1 MKFRF
6 DDQPHQSAAVSAV
19 VDLFEGAIVPPRD
32 ALAGQAPGA
41 EGHAGF
47 TLERNFLADNLK
59 TITTRESVD
68 PQSELE
74 LLAETDLQEV
84 DREFPNFSVEMETG
98 TGKTYVYISTA
109 LRLAEL
115 YGLRKFVI
123 LVHSIAIRAGVVKT
137 FEQTEEHFRLKY
149 PGVPYKWGVLGESSA
164 LNDFT
169 EPSGT
174 VQFLVASVQALDKP
188 EKNTLYASAEQPQL
202 WGDSLSGVEQIAKA
216 RPIVLIDEPQNMATP
231 LRRQAIATLNPFVAL
246 RYSATHKEPFNLVH
260 RLGPKQA
267 AEAGLVKRVS
277 VKGIVAGADGKP
289 YVRLDKVRSVRK
301 RLMAEVVI
309 DKSGGKRGPVVLQ
322 SGSDLFEESG
332 ELPQYRGLVVDSI
345 ERKPDRINFESG
357 IVLQVGTETGVDAEA
372 VWRDQIRHTIR
383 AHLARQ
389 EQIDSFNRGVKVLS
403 LFFVERVADYA
414 GEEAVLPAMFDEL
427 YREEWLRAGHSE
439 SDMPDPVELRV
450 AYFPSTKTGI
460 LKDTSGRAQ
469 DADAET
475 RAYQEIIANKELIL
489 DRTNPHAFIF
499 SHSALKEGW
508 DNPNVFQVGFLRH
521 TRSDLE
527 RRQQIGR
534 GLRIP
539 VDQTGTRVMDPAIN
553 RLTLIV
559 DESFSE
565 FRGGLNSE
573 YVASGSGSDGGPE
586 PDNADNE
593 VKIRRR
599 ATLFESP
606 EFAQMWKRIR
616 YKARYRVTVDPKALQ
631 VVVANSEH
639 LADLEFIERRANI
652 VQSADLVY
660 NDDGQV
666 VTSDSHVAESSGER
680 IVVVGQRMPDV
691 VQLIE
696 DQLQYGKFPLQLT
709 RPTIVGI
716 VREILNHPDRD
727 YARHVLDDPDRWA
740 RIVANAIRV
749 EAIEQMVSG
758 INYEPIEESEWWDAE
773 VVFLEVESKNP
784 PQSMPGNP
792 DPSNGIEPAPEG
804 GANLF
809 DHVDY
814 DSHVERAFAA
824 QLENNNEHVKLFTKL
839 PRRFRVRTPV
849 GEYSPDWAIVYDENG
864 TQRLYLVRETKA
876 TRNLDDLEWD
886 EAMKI
891 RFAERHFEASPAG
904 PVDYE
909 HTTDSDGLLI
919 GAAREDGTLTRASRN
934 GGYIGR
940 SE

>member
-19 VDLFEGAIVPPRD
+19 VDLFEGALVPPRD

-41 EGHAGF
+41 DGHASF
-47 TLERNFLADNLK
+47 TLERSVLTDNLR
-59 TITTRESVD
+59 TITARESVE
-68 PQSELE
+68 PQAQLE
-74 LLAETDLQEV
+74 LLAETDLEGA

-137 FEQTEEHFRLKY
+137 FEQAEEHFRLKY
-149 PGVPYKWGVLGESSA
+149 PGVPYKWGVLGENSA

-188 EKNTLYASAEQPQL
+188 DTNTLYASAEQPQL
-202 WGDSLSGVEQIAKA
+202 WGDSLSGVQQIAKA
-216 RPIVLIDEPQNMATP
+216 RPVVLIDEPQNMATP
-231 LRRQAIATLNPFVAL
+231 LRRQAIATLNPLVAL

-277 VKGIVAGADGKP
+277 VKGIVAGEDGKP
-289 YVRLDKVRSVRK
+289 YVRLDKLRSVRK
-301 RLMAEVVI
+301 RLMAEAVI
-309 DKSGGKRGPVVLQ
+309 DKAGGKRVPVVLQ
-322 SGSDLFEESG
+322 NGTDLFEESG
-332 ELPQYRGLVVDSI
+332 NLPQYRGLVVDSI
-345 ERKPDRINFESG
+345 ERKPDRVIFENKLVVPAGS
-357 IVLQVGTETGVDAEA
+357 ETGVDAEA

-383 AHLARQ
+383 THLARQ
-389 EQIDSFNRGVKVLS
+389 RQIDSMNRGVKVLS

-414 GEEAVLPAMFDEL
+414 GDEAVLPGMFDEL
-427 YREEWLRAGHSE
+427 YREEWLRAGNPESE
-439 SDMPDPVELRV
+439 MPDPAELRV

-460 LKDTSGRAQ
+460 LKDTSGRAS
-469 DADAET
+469 DAELEA

-489 DRTNPHAFIF
+489 DRANPRAFIF

-521 TRSDLE
+521 TRSELE

-534 GLRIP
+534 GLRLP
-539 VDQTGTRVMDPAIN
+539 VDQNGHRVMDPAIN

-559 DESFSE
+559 DESFTE
-565 FRGGLNSE
+565 FRDGLNAE
-573 YVASGSGSDGGPE
+573 YVASGGGSGEAGPE
-586 PDNADNE
+586 VDNADNE
-593 VKIRRR
+593 VIVHRRP
-599 ATLFESP
+599 ALFESP
-606 EFAQMWKRIR
+606 EFAELWKRIR
-616 YKARYRVTVDPKALQ
+616 YKARYRVTVDPEALR
-631 VVVANSEH
+631 VVVAASEH
-639 LADLEFIERRANI
+639 LADLEFIERRANV
-652 VQSADLVY
+652 VQSADLFY
-660 NDDGQV
+660 DDEGHV
-666 VTSDSHVAESSGER
+666 ITADSAVAESRGER
-680 IVVVGQRMPDV
+680 IVVVGQRLPDV

-709 RPTIVGI
+709 RPTLAGI
-716 VREILNHPDRD
+716 VREILNYPDRD

-740 RIVANAIRV
+740 RIVANAIRI
-749 EAIEQMVSG
+749 ETIEQMVRG
-758 INYEPIEESEWWDAE
+758 ISYEPIDETDWWDAE
-773 VVFLEVESKNP
+773 VVFLEAESKNP
-784 PQSMPGNP
+784 PQPMPGNP
-792 DPSNGIEPAPEG
+792 DPKNGVIAAPEG
-804 GANLF
+804 GVNLY
-809 DHVDY
+809 DQVDY

-824 QLENNNEHVKLFTKL
+824 QLENNREHVKLFTKL

-864 TQRLYLVRETKA
+864 TQRLYLIRETKD
-876 TRNLDDLEWD
+876 TRNLDDLDWD
-886 EAMKI
+886 EAMRI
-891 RFAERHFEASPAG
+891 RFAEHHFDAAPIG
-904 PVDYE
+904 PVDYNY
-909 HTTDSDGLLI
+909 TTDKAGLLI
-919 GAAREDGTLTRASRN
+919 GGASGVN
-934 GGYIGR
+934 GGVD
-940 SE
+940 E

>member
-19 VDLFEGAIVPPRD
+19 VDLFEGALVPPRD

-47 TLERNFLADNLK
+47 SLERPVLTDNLK
-59 TITTRESVD
+59 AITTREAVA
-68 PQSELE
+68 PQNQLE
-74 LLAETDLQEV
+74 LLAETDLEAT

-149 PGVPYKWGVLGESSA
+149 PGVPYNWGVLGENSA

-188 EKNTLYASAEQPQL
+188 DTNTLYASAEQPQL
-202 WGDSLSGVEQIAKA
+202 WGDSLSGVQQIAKA

-231 LRRQAIATLNPFVAL
+231 LRRQAIATLNPLVAL
-246 RYSATHKEPFNLVH
+246 RYSATHKELFNLVH
-260 RLGPKQA
+260 RLGPMQA

-277 VKGIVAGADGKP
+277 VKGIIAGDDGKP

-301 RLMAEVVI
+301 RLMAEAVI
-309 DKSGGKRGPVVLQ
+309 DKVGGKRAPVVLQ
-322 SGSDLFEESG
+322 NGTNLFEESG
-332 ELPQYRGLVVDSI
+332 GLQQYRGLVVDSI
-345 ERKPDRINFESG
+345 ERKPDRVMFENQ
-357 IVLQVGTETGVDAEA
+357 VVVQVGREIGVDAA
-372 VWRDQIRHTIR
+372 AIWRDQIRHTIR
-383 AHLARQ
+383 THLARQ
-389 EQIDSFNRGVKVLS
+389 GQIDAMNRGVKVLS

-414 GEEAVLPAMFDEL
+414 SDEAVLPMMFDEL
-427 YREEWLRAGHSE
+427 FREEWLRAGNQESE
-439 SDMPDPVELRV
+439 MPDPAELRV

-460 LKDTSGRAQ
+460 LKDTSGRASEV
-469 DADAET
+469 ALEA
-475 RAYQEIIANKELIL
+475 RAYEEIIANKELIL
-489 DRTNPHAFIF
+489 DRANPRAFIF

-521 TRSDLE
+521 TRSELE

-534 GLRIP
+534 GLRLP
-539 VDQTGTRVMDPAIN
+539 VDQSGHRVMDPAIN

-559 DESFSE
+559 DEAFSE
-565 FRGGLNSE
+565 FRDGLNAE
-573 YVASGSGSDGGPE
+573 YIATSGGSGETGPE
-586 PDNADNE
+586 IDNADNE
-593 VKIRRR
+593 VIVRRR
-599 ATLFESP
+599 AALFDSP
-606 EFAQMWKRIR
+606 EFAELWRRIR
-616 YKARYRVTVDPKALQ
+616 YKARYRVATDPEALSI
-631 VVVANSEH
+631 VVAASEH
-639 LADLEFIERRANI
+639 LADLEFIERRANV

-660 NDDGQV
+660 DDAGQV
-666 VTSDSHVAESSGER
+666 VTPNSAVAESRGER
-680 IVVVGQRMPDV
+680 IVVVGQRLPDV
-691 VQLIE
+691 LQLIE

-709 RPTIVGI
+709 RPTLAGI
-716 VREILNHPDRD
+716 VREILNFPERD

-740 RIVANAIRV
+740 RIVANAIRI
-749 EAIEQMVSG
+749 ETIEQMVRG
-758 INYEPIEESEWWDAE
+758 INYEPIDETEWWDAE

-784 PQSMPGNP
+784 PQPRPGDP
-792 DPSNGIEPAPEG
+792 DPKNGVIAAPNG
-804 GANLF
+804 GTNLY

-824 QLENNNEHVKLFTKL
+824 QLENNSEHVRLFTKL

-864 TQRLYLVRETKA
+864 TQRLYLIRETKD
-876 TRNLDDLEWD
+876 TRNLADLDWD
-886 EAMKI
+886 EAMRI
-891 RFAERHFEASPAG
+891 RFAERHFDAVPTG
-904 PVDYE
+904 MVDYN
-909 HTTDSDGLLI
+909 HTTDETGLLI
-919 GAAREDGTLTRASRN
+919 GGRADGVE
-934 GGYIGR
+934 GGVA
-940 SE
+940 